1 METSITF
8 TRIEGIMIK
17 IFCVE
22 GTKGAG
28 KTTTIQNLRNF
39 FETKKLSVVVKA
51 PFYDVRPEL
60 KKLTG
65 FENTYPASLDPIAAP
80 LCNDLLI
87 KQITSD
93 INNKKADEILIF
105 DRGWLTGLT
114 TLLGSVLPAEQKQKE
129 MKRWESLMLPTIFLY
144 TKPDNTLSVRKNE
157 LSFNV
162 GLKDKKMVE
171 HDFILRYN
179 LIQKYKNCVLSQVET
194 FPLADDKEIQQKIL
208 QNKLIEKVFYR

>member
-1 METSITF
+1 
-8 TRIEGIMIK
+8 MIK

-80 LCNDLLI
+80 LCDDLLI

-93 INNKKADEILIF
+93 INNKKADEIIGFFVSLSYIIIL
-105 DRGWLTGLT
+105 LTHLRVRQRAR
-114 TLLGSVLPAEQKQKE
+114 LRFPA
-129 MKRWESLMLPTIFLY
+129 RLWIRDCF
-144 TKPDNTLSVRKNE
+144 
-157 LSFNV
+157 
-162 GLKDKKMVE
+162 
-171 HDFILRYN
+171 
-179 LIQKYKNCVLSQVET
+179 
-194 FPLADDKEIQQKIL
+194 
-208 QNKLIEKVFYR
+208 